1 MILITFLVFVILSI
15 IKVLSIPN
23 AYLVMPFTLTNKEL
37 FLVSNLNFSI
47 FDIVHAS
54 ALFLLVKASNRS
66 NLFDSIVNNKY
77 WTKFSLSVSRSSYG
91 MYFAQDLIIF
101 TILDIVFIQFHLTS
115 SQAAILGITS
125 VFAVF
130 ILSWLMVLVISKIP
144 YLKKWSGYA

>member
-1 MILITFLVFVILSI
+1 
-15 IKVLSIPN
+15 
-23 AYLVMPFTLTNKEL
+23 
-37 FLVSNLNFSI
+37 
-47 FDIVHAS
+47 
-54 ALFLLVKASNRS
+54 
-66 NLFDSIVNNKY
+66 
-77 WTKFSLSVSRSSYG
+77 